1 MKCTVEY
8 YMRDFGHVA
17 HEHFHSQ
24 ADAERAAGKLLHT
37 GKISGYALTEDITSR
52 LLDLKGYCGV

>member
-24 ADAERAAGKLLHT
+24 EDAEHAADKLLHA
-37 GKISGYALTEDITSR
+37 GKISGYLVVEDGTFR
-52 LLDLKGYCGV
+52 LLHLKGYCGV